1 MEKSLQQEKF
11 FVTKSLG
18 LDRDQLWSHDA
29 KYEHNMSWRS
39 PLRERERELF
49 CSSNGILDSW
59 NQLHLKETLQSVVC
73 HMESQSRLV

>member
-18 LDRDQLWSHDA
+18 LVRDQLWSHDA

-39 PLRERERELF
+39 PLRERGSCF
-49 CSSNGILDSW
+49 VQVMVFLDSW
-59 NQLHLKETLQSVVC
+59 NQLHLKETLQK
-73 HMESQSRLV
+73 RF